1 MPARVFILL
10 IVAVIA
16 AAAATIWL
24 GTLAAARLDASETS
38 LAGLSLILVG
48 GYVIWRRR
56 TDRLR

>member
-1 MPARVFILL
+1 MPPMRFTLL

-24 GTLAAARLDASETS
+24 GTLATARLEVSETS

-48 GYVIWRRR
+48 GYLIWHYR
-56 TDRLR
+56 TDRSG